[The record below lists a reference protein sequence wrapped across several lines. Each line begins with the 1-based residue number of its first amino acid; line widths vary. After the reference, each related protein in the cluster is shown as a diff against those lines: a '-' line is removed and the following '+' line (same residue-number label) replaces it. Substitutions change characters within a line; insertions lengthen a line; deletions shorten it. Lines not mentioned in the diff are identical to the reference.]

1 MELLCGRE
9 QVFLLVILSNVF
21 CLFFLAFCVVVFIF
35 KSPLD
40 LAYIEDAHKKWNEL
54 LHETVAM
61 RE

>member
-1 MELLCGRE
+1 VIVQLTAFMELLCGRE

-40 LAYIEDAHKKWNEL
+40 LAYIEDAHKK
-54 LHETVAM
+54 
-61 RE
+61 